1 MTNLTAAQ
9 RQIRSA
15 EIDAAAPGGSSD
27 AITRMYDDELDVLI
41 VRNALPREPLEAA
54 GERLDRDDAD
64 PGWARP
70 NIKMPVEDI
79 QILGTDTPATPTYQA
94 PRGATLDAYLAS
106 ADKHREEGQGVF
118 DSSFDAADE
127 ITRLIGT
134 FAGGRD
140 VEIARAADGRSVRAL
155 HGPSPRQWQAD
166 RIASRFPLPDVVV
179 RRVEGARRYA
189 DAD

>member
-1 MTNLTAAQ
+1 M
-9 RQIRSA
+9 
-15 EIDAAAPGGSSD
+15 
-27 AITRMYDDELDVLI
+27 LI
-41 VRNALPREPLEAA
+41 VRNALPREPLAAA

-118 DSSFDAADE
+118 DSGFDAADE

-140 VEIARAADGRSVRAL
+140 VEIARAADGRSYVPFTVRRLVNGKQIGLHHDYPLSDVAL
-155 HGPSPRQWQAD
+155 
-166 RIASRFPLPDVVV
+166 
-179 RRVEGARRYA
+179 RRVEAESVDTRTLISYVALLRRPRRA
-189 DAD
+189 ANSACTR